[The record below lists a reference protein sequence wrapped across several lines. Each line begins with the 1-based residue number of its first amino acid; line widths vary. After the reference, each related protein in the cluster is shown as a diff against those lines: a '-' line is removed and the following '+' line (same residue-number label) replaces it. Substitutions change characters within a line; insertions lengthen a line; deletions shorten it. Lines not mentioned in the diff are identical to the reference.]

1 MDQLCPLC
9 QKAGYDRKIKTVQI
23 NYEEA
28 LKMCESETCPW
39 PFGYEELQY
48 IPQKADFLDIQPET
62 TNEQKSNDL
71 SELTMSI
78 DLSMYTPPLTPKG
91 DYFTSPTTISSNS
104 DISNSLSTLNSYM
117 KKENDKDQIV
127 KKDQTLP
134 TLQSIFDIDTKKNNT
149 SLEMKYQEKIFDH
162 KTNHVKS
169 KEPKKSHL
177 RIRSVEKVHV
187 QLKPKNYSHIISGK
201 HNTKPTLKIIYTKE
215 LNEKIPIKNI
225 TSSCKSVVKSAISQ
239 SLAENDLNRQN
250 LDQQLIKDYEYNQV
264 DITKSLNRSF
274 ESNQNE
280 KQLNNFDKTSEQII
294 NNDEY
299 MSSVQ
304 NTKLSTTSDQR
315 DMSSISPVSIDHFL
329 DEILL
334 DGLNSTPLTENI
346 DDDWLKSLI

>member
-169 KEPKKSHL
+169 K
-177 RIRSVEKVHV
+177 
-187 QLKPKNYSHIISGK
+187 